1 MNCSSRFGPF
11 FRQMAKKNLVCG
23 KTQGFLTYRL
33 MLPDE
38 GPNSDRIQTIFCING
53 QKLDF
58 TPVRSVETQEH
69 ILAWMACCFLTYSGD
84 ALAGNVRTDFIA
96 YSRNV
101 KLIELCGSDQSRSI
115 KITAWGSASQ
125 G

>member
-1 MNCSSRFGPF
+1 MV
-11 FRQMAKKNLVCG
+11 L
-23 KTQGFLTYRL
+23 TQFL
-33 MLPDE
+33 
-38 GPNSDRIQTIFCING
+38 GTIFLFSNSE
-53 QKLDF
+53 L
-58 TPVRSVETQEH
+58 SVETREH
-69 ILAWMACCFLTYSGD
+69 ILACVACSFLTYSGD

-101 KLIELCGSDQSRSI
+101 KLIELCGSDQSRSV